1 VIWQAVPVKV
11 EGYDGDRKHQHFCH
25 IGVTLAWKHGLVA
38 LRRSGPLFVS
48 GLTQNENV
56 FILAGL
62 EGDGKRTRI
71 PFMQPARMR
80 RSSEWEVDCKMVYKH
95 LVAAGL
101 GLAAVTGTGA
111 AAFAVDLTITCR
123 CVEGGVNSATA
134 EWIKKSVI
142 PGFEAQM
149 TEEGRDISVSLTEF
163 AGADEQ
169 LTQQLALDFSTGAGA
184 DISGFDGFL
193 IPSFVDAGL
202 LRSFEDLIGDPA
214 INWEGWDHIS
224 EGIRSI
230 LSYDGGTYGIGLGT
244 DVRMVFVRADLFE
257 EAGLDAAS
265 WEPDSWD
272 DLLEAAR
279 ALKEAGVDAPLQL
292 NAGVSMG
299 EATTMQGYWMALLG
313 TGEGV
318 VDEEGRWIVESQGIL
333 DTLNLYKTVYVDE
346 ALGDVRAQLLAD
358 GRNRTFANFRDGQ
371 TAMLVEG
378 DWFYRSVT
386 APGSEFALENRDTI
400 MTWKKMPARESGA
413 GFNGQDHVSISGG
426 TGFVIN
432 PNTDSPQEAWEFL
445 AFMMSQE
452 QMTAYQDYQP
462 GIRSRSDVPIPD
474 SPFLTETSQTL
485 LPLTTA
491 RPNDPNYNS
500 VSLEIQRM
508 TESVVSGELSPEEAM
523 AQYKSAVTSI
533 VGEEN
538 TVSLL

>member
-1 VIWQAVPVKV
+1 MF
-11 EGYDGDRKHQHFCH
+11 H
-25 IGVTLAWKHGLVA
+25 
-38 LRRSGPLFVS
+38 
-48 GLTQNENV
+48 
-56 FILAGL
+56 
-62 EGDGKRTRI
+62 
-71 PFMQPARMR
+71 
-80 RSSEWEVDCKMVYKH
+80 KH
-95 LVAAGL
+95 LIAAGL
-101 GLAAVTGTGA
+101 GLAAATSMTA
-111 AAFAVDLTITCR
+111 PAFTADLTITCR
-123 CVEGGVNSATA
+123 CVEGGVNSELAQWLK
-134 EWIKKSVI
+134 ESVI
-142 PGFEAQM
+142 PAFEAAN
-149 TEEGRDISVSLTEF
+149 EGDTVTLNEF

-193 IPSFVDAGL
+193 IPSFVEGGL
-202 LRSFEDLIGDPA
+202 LRSFEDLIGEPA
-214 INWEGWDHIS
+214 QEWEGWEHIS

-230 LSYDGGTYGIGLGT
+230 LQYQGETYGIGLGT
-244 DVRMVFVRADLFE
+244 DVRMIFVRSDLFE
-257 EAGLDAAS
+257 QAGLDAESWQPES
-265 WEPDSWD
+265 WE

-279 ALKEAGVDAPLQL
+279 TLKEAGVEAPLQL

-313 TGEGV
+313 TGESV

-333 DTLNLYKTVYVDE
+333 DTLELYQTIYVDE
-346 ALGDVRAQLLAD
+346 GLGDQRAQLLAD
-358 GRNRTFANFRDGQ
+358 GRNITFANFRDGR

-386 APGSEFALENRDTI
+386 APGSEFALENRDEI
-400 MTWKKMPARESGA
+400 MTWKMMPAMEPGA

-432 PNTDSPQEAWEFL
+432 PNTDNPEVAWEFL
-445 AFMMSQE
+445 TTMMSQE

-474 SPFLTETSQTL
+474 SPFLSETSEAL
-485 LPLTTA
+485 LPLTTS
-491 RPNDPNYNS
+491 RPNNPDYNS
-500 VSLEIQRM
+500 VSQEIQRM

-523 AQYKSAVTSI
+523 ERYRNAVIEI